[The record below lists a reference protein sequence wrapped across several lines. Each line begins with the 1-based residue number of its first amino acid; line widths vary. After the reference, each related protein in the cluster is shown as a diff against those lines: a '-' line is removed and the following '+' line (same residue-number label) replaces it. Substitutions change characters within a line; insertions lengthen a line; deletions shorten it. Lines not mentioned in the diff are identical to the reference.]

1 MTVVGESGLK
11 WGTLG
16 HSGPVTHMAQAGK
29 GFYTGL
35 FRHTLDDKGRLT
47 IPSSWRS
54 AHAEAD
60 TFLATPHPDGY
71 ISILPPSEVE
81 KLHEKISAMKLSD
94 AAAQAFTA
102 RFFSQ
107 TQTFSFDK
115 SGRIGLTPELWKHAG
130 VAKDAVLVG
139 SLTKFNIYNPARWEQ
154 EEARTA
160 GENFGDL
167 MRRLDI

>member
-1 MTVVGESGLK
+1 
-11 WGTLG
+11 
-16 HSGPVTHMAQAGK
+16 MAQGK
-29 GFYTGL
+29 AVYTGL

-47 IPSSWRS
+47 IPSAWRY
-54 AHAEAD
+54 AHEEAD

-71 ISILPPSEVE
+71 IAVLPPAEVD
-81 KLHEKISAMKLSD
+81 KLHEKVAAMKLSD
-94 AAAQAFTA
+94 AAAQAFSA

-107 TQTFSFDK
+107 TQGFSFDLD
-115 SGRIGLTPELWKHAG
+115 GL
-130 VAKDAVLVG
+130 VALYEKDAVLVG
-139 SLTKFNIYNPARWEQ
+139 SLTKFNIYNPARWQQ

>member
-1 MTVVGESGLK
+1 
-11 WGTLG
+11 
-16 HSGPVTHMAQAGK
+16 MAQASK
-29 GFYTGL
+29 AIYTGL

-47 IPSSWRS
+47 VPSTWRY
-54 AHAEAD
+54 AHEEAD
-60 TFLATPHPDGY
+60 TFIATPHPDGY
-71 ISILPPSEVE
+71 ISVLPPIEVA
-81 KLHEKISAMKLSD
+81 KLHEKISGMKLSD

-107 TQTFSFDK
+107 TQSFSFDK
-115 SGRIGLTPELWKHAG
+115 SGRIGLVAELLKHAG
-130 VAKDAVLVG
+130 VDKDAVLVG
-139 SLTKFNIYNPARWEQ
+139 SLTKFNIYSPARWQQ